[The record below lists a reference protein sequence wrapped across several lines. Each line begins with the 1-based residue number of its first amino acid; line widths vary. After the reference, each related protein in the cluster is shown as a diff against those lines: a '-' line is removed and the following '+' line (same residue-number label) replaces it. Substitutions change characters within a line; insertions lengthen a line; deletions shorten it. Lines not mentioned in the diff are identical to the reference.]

1 MRNEYDGFQ
10 IVNQIELLP
19 ALLSSKEFD
28 LYRSMKTTVL
38 DPALRNDGGS
48 YCTALT
54 RQGAAGVSAFVL
66 GSIAA
71 MVVLLWQLPACDGQL
86 TLACPCPDGKACNC
100 PEVNIQQLIRR
111 IAFLSGS
118 DFVNKTL
125 LAALQLLNNGTIVP
139 NKCSQDDSGRGSFC
153 AIDFSDLIPVLPL
166 PQIVSCECPQ
176 SCAGRCDGNST
187 YSCSPDSKSNA

>member
-1 MRNEYDGFQ
+1 MFVAVTCMGTIHIKMVR
-10 IVNQIELLP
+10 
-19 ALLSSKEFD
+19 
-28 LYRSMKTTVL
+28 
-38 DPALRNDGGS
+38 
-48 YCTALT
+48 T